1 MTKFIKSALLAIL
14 LATAPAWAQ
23 TYEGGALEIPIG
35 GQLRSSYVPGGGA
48 DTKMVLVDDLDGAI
62 VKSIT
67 NAGVAT
73 VQLADNTE
81 STVALA
87 IGGGG
92 GGLTTAQVQ
101 SVVGAMFSSNTE
113 TGITLTYQSS
123 DETIDA
129 VVLVDTDEI
138 ENGAVTLDKLAQ
150 AVQDMFLESVTTDST
165 LDGQG
170 TTGDELGI
178 ADEGVGTDQLA
189 DDAVTQAKLANNR
202 AGSFTPP
209 RSGPTLLTLRRLH
222 SDAVGTNELED
233 DAVTNAKLADDSV
246 HNVQLASNSVR
257 ADEIQANAV
266 GTSELVDDVTERL
279 CPDPSGG
286 TSGQVCATNGT
297 VYELVTQS
305 AAVAV
310 ERMTRPPPRF
320 QSPQLVSRGT

>member
-1 MTKFIKSALLAIL
+1 MKSIKSALLAIL

-113 TGITLTYQSS
+113 TGITLTYQSA

-129 VVLVDTDEI
+129 VVLVNTDEI
-138 ENGAVTLDKLAQ
+138 EDGAVTLDKLAQ
-150 AVQDMFLESVTTDST
+150 AVQDMFLETVSTDST

-170 TTGDELGI
+170 TTGDPLGI
-178 ADEGVGTDQLA
+178 ASDGVDTDQLA
-189 DDAVTQAKLANNR
+189 DDAVTQDKLADNSVHAAQIGAN
-202 AGSFTPP
+202 AVHS
-209 RSGPTLLTLRRLH
+209 SEIA

-233 DAVTNAKLADDSV
+233 DAVTEAKIADSAV
-246 HNVQLASNSVR
+246 GHEQLASNSVR
-257 ADEIQANAV
+257 EPEIQANAV
-266 GTSELVDDVTERL
+266 GHSEMADAAVGVAELRDDAAVRL
-279 CPDPSGG
+279 CPDPTSG
-286 TSGQVCATNGT
+286 TNGQVCATNGT
-297 VYELVTQS
+297 VYELVDQS
-305 AAVAV
+305 GGG
-310 ERMTRPPPRF
+310 RRWN
-320 QSPQLVSRGT
+320 G